1 MKDFKGKVAVVTG
14 AASGIGLA
22 LAERFAAEGM
32 KVVLSDIEE
41 NALQAAMEKV
51 KATGAEAIAVR
62 TDVSIADEVD
72 ALARKTIDTFGG
84 VHIVCNNAGVIKG
97 GQSWEMPIKDYEW
110 VLGVNFWG
118 VIHGI
123 RSFMPI
129 LIEQDVEA
137 HVVNTA
143 SSSGLNCTPYMAA
156 YCSSKHAV
164 VVLSECMYH
173 ELVLSGSKVKVSVL
187 LPTAVATSIGS
198 AERNR
203 PDRFK
208 HDDNRGADFADF
220 ITNAAKEATAKG
232 IPPATAADQVIQA
245 IRDERFY
252 ILSGGDDLKGLWG
265 VILNR
270 LDDIRE
276 LRNPTPFATLDY
288 KHMLE

>member
-32 KVVLSDIEE
+32 KVVLADIEE
-41 NALQAAMEKV
+41 KALQSAVEKV

-72 ALARKTIDTFGG
+72 DLARKTIDAFGE
-84 VHIVCNNAGVIKG
+84 VHIVCNNAGVIRG
-97 GQSWEMPIKDYEW
+97 GQSWETPIKDYEW

-123 RSFMPI
+123 RSFMSI

-143 SSSGLNCTPYMAA
+143 SSSGLNCTPYTAA
-156 YCSSKHAV
+156 YCISKHAV

-173 ELVLSGSKVKVSVL
+173 ELVLSGSKIGVSVL
-187 LPTAVATSIGS
+187 LPTAVNTSIGS

-208 HDDNRGADFADF
+208 HDDKRSADIADL
-220 ITNAAKEATAKG
+220 ITNATNESLAKG
-232 IPPATAADQVIQA
+232 IPPAMAADQVLQA
-245 IRDERFY
+245 IREGRFY

-276 LRNPTPFATLDY
+276 LRNPTFPVPEDM
-288 KHMLE
+288 KHLLG

>member
-41 NALQAAMEKV
+41 KALQSAVEKV

-72 ALARKTIDTFGG
+72 ALARKTIDAFGG
-84 VHIVCNNAGVIKG
+84 VHIVCNNAGVIRG
-97 GQSWEMPIKDYEW
+97 GQSWEMSIKDYEW
-110 VLGVNFWG
+110 ILGVNFWG
-118 VIHGI
+118 VVHGI

-129 LIEQDVEA
+129 LIKQDVEA

-143 SSSGLNCTPYMAA
+143 SVLGLYSGPYTAA

-164 VVLSECMYH
+164 VTLSECMYH
-173 ELVLSGSKVKVSVL
+173 ELFMSGSKVKVSVL
-187 LPTAVATSIGS
+187 LPTVVATNIGS
-198 AERNR
+198 AERHR
-203 PDRFK
+203 PGRFK
-208 HDDNRGADFADF
+208 HDDKRSAGIADL
-220 ITNAAKEATAKG
+220 ITNEMNKATAKG
-232 IPPATAADQVIQA
+232 IPPATVADQVIQA

-252 ILSGGDDLKGLWG
+252 ILSEGDGRKGLW
-265 VILNR
+265 VPILNR
-270 LDDIRE
+270 LDDVRE
-276 LRNPTPFATLDY
+276 LRKPTFPIAKDY
-288 KHMLE
+288 KLPK